1 VSNRDTSTTA
11 PEAVSPAA
19 TTKPA
24 DPALGLRGFLLLD
37 ATGRLLI
44 WVVAIVL
51 TIAIFSTLHLWPNRR
66 LVGAD
71 LGDAWK
77 WGRAVIKWVVLFNLV
92 YVAGEGTY
100 STTGPSWQMLVC
112 GLNATLV
119 HARNEVPFP
128 GFLVFHIATL
138 PPMHWLMGPVFG
150 PRSKSCYLADPRVID
165 PFLVSIGRNVVV
177 GFGAIIA
184 GHWRLRDSI
193 TIKRTVIEDHVL
205 IGGNAV
211 IFSGVHIKSGS
222 VIGAGAIVRPRTVVG
237 PNEFCAGVPA
247 KRISHLPA
255 PSAQPAG

>member
-1 VSNRDTSTTA
+1 M
-11 PEAVSPAA
+11 
-19 TTKPA
+19 
-24 DPALGLRGFLLLD
+24 
-37 ATGRLLI
+37 
-44 WVVAIVL
+44 VAIVL
-51 TIAIFSTLHLWPNRR
+51 TIAIFSALHLWPDRR

-77 WGRAVIKWVVLFNLV
+77 WGRVLIKWVVLFNLA
-92 YVAGEGTY
+92 YVAELIVLRLLVPRPREGTY

-128 GFLVFHIATL
+128 GFLVFHIANL
-138 PPMHWLMGPVFG
+138 PPMHWLMGPIFG

-184 GHWRLRDSI
+184 GHWRLCDSI
-193 TIKRTVIEDHVL
+193 TIKRTVIEDDVV

-211 IFSGVHIKSGS
+211 IFGGVHIKSGS
-222 VIGAGAIVRPRTVVG
+222 VIGAGAIVRPQTVVG
-237 PNEFCAGVPA
+237 PNEFWAGVPA
-247 KRISHLPA
+247 KKISNLPA
-255 PSAQPAG
+255 PGAQPEKQDAG